1 MRVASTIGK
10 VVIVTGASA
19 GIGAAVAEGLARA
32 GARVMLAA
40 RRDERLSALAERL
53 RAEGG
58 VVDYLATHVG
68 DRGAMQR
75 LADATVAAFGRID
88 VLVNNAGVMSLSTL
102 AEGDVD
108 AWDQMIDINL
118 KGVLYGIAA
127 VLPVMRRQ
135 NSGHIINLSSTMAHG
150 GQSAGAAVYVA
161 TKAAVSAIS
170 EAFRQEAGPNIRS
183 TIISPGAVTSEL
195 HDRIPDPKLRETIKD
210 FYKIAVPASAIAD
223 AVLYSISQPA
233 AVDINEIIIRP
244 TAQEM

>member
-19 GIGAAVAEGLARA
+19 GIGAAVA
-32 GARVMLAA
+32 
-40 RRDERLSALAERL
+40 ERLSALAERL

>member
-1 MRVASTIGK
+1 MRMASTMDK

-40 RRDERLSALAERL
+40 RREERLSALAERL

-88 VLVNNAGVMSLSTL
+88 VLVNNAGVMTLSTL

-108 AWDQMIDINL
+108 AWAEMIDINL

-150 GQSAGAAVYVA
+150 GPSAGAAVYVA

-195 HDRIPDPKLRETIKD
+195 HDRIADPELRETIKD
-210 FYKIAVPASAIAD
+210 FYKIAAPPSAIAD
-223 AVLYSISQPA
+223 AVLYAISQPA
-233 AVDINEIIIRP
+233 AVDINEIILRP
-244 TAQEM
+244 TAQGM

>member
-1 MRVASTIGK
+1 MSSAVDK
-10 VVIVTGASA
+10 VVIVTGASS
-19 GIGAAVAEGLARA
+19 GIGAAVAEGLVKA

-40 RRDERLSALAERL
+40 RREDRLAALAERL
-53 RAEGG
+53 RAGGG
-58 VVDYLATHVG
+58 VVDYLATDVA
-68 DRGAMQR
+68 DRQAMQR

-88 VLVNNAGVMSLSTL
+88 VLVNNAGVMTLSTL

-118 KGVLYGIAA
+118 RGVLYGIAA

-135 NSGHIINLSSTMAHG
+135 DSGHIINLSSTMAHG

-170 EAFRQEAGPNIRS
+170 EAFRQEAGPNLRS

-195 HDRIPDPKLRETIKD
+195 HDRIPDPKLRDSIKA
-210 FYKIAVPASAIAD
+210 FYKIALSPDAVAD
-223 AVLYSISQPA
+223 AVLYAITQPA
-233 AVDINEIIIRP
+233 AVDINEIVIRP

>member
-1 MRVASTIGK
+1 MPSAVDK

-19 GIGAAVAEGLARA
+19 GIGAAVAEGLVKA

-40 RRDERLSALAERL
+40 RREDRLAALAGRL
-53 RAEGG
+53 RADGG
-58 VVDYLATHVG
+58 VVDYLAADVA
-68 DRGAMQR
+68 DQKAMQR

-88 VLVNNAGVMSLSTL
+88 VLVNNAGVMTLSTL

-118 KGVLYGIAA
+118 RGVLYGIAA

-135 NSGHIINLSSTMAHG
+135 DSGHIINLSSTMAHG
-150 GQSAGAAVYVA
+150 GRSAGAAVYVA

-170 EAFRQEAGPNIRS
+170 EAFRQEAGPNLRS

-195 HDRIPDPKLRETIKD
+195 HDRIPDPKLRESIKD
-210 FYKIAVPASAIAD
+210 FYKIALSPDAVAD
-223 AVLYSISQPA
+223 AVLYAITQPA
-233 AVDINEIIIRP
+233 TVDINEITIRP